1 MRTGFRILQ
10 LAIALQAV
18 AAPLHAVAGQDKPAF
33 SARTPIEQLAAN
45 PAAKAVLERELPGFT
60 THPQYDQ
67 FKAMSLE
74 TLEAMFPDA
83 MPHERVKAIDAALR
97 AIPAPAKSPPA
108 SGTTPSPSPS
118 PAPAPIDP
126 R

>member
-10 LAIALQAV
+10 LAIALQAM
-18 AAPLHAVAGQDKPAF
+18 AAPLHAAAGQDTPAF
-33 SARTPIEQLAAN
+33 SARPPIAQLAAT

-60 THPQYDQ
+60 AHPQYDQ

-83 MPHERVKAIDAALR
+83 VPHARVKAIDAALR
-97 AIPAPAKSPPA
+97 AIPGPAKAP
-108 SGTTPSPSPS
+108 
-118 PAPAPIDP
+118 PAPAMAPAPLPVDP